1 MTYEIQ
7 KAPLAV
13 KVLGVVAILFGA
25 LTLYSGGST
34 LFIDGKA
41 RAAAGNYVSFVLLFN
56 FLIGFAYIGAGV
68 WLYRWKKCGI
78 RLSVAIAGAT
88 LLVFALFGI
97 LIMNGGAYEQRTV
110 GAMILR
116 SGVWVVIAGY
126 VNYAW
131 RKRAVT

>member
-1 MTYEIQ
+1 MTCEIE

-13 KVLGVVAILFGA
+13 KVLGVVAILFGV

-41 RAAAGNYVSFVLLFN
+41 RAAAGNIVGFVLWFN
-56 FLIGFAYIGAGV
+56 FLIGFAYIRAGV
-68 WLYRWKKCGI
+68 WLVRWQKCGI
-78 RLSVAIAGAT
+78 KLSTAIAGAT
-88 LLVFALFGI
+88 LLVFALLGI

-116 SGVWVVIAGY
+116 SGVWIVIAGY

-131 RKRAVT
+131 RKRAS

>member
-1 MTYEIQ
+1 MTCEKE

-13 KVLGVVAILFGA
+13 KVLGVIAILFGA

-41 RAAAGNYVSFVLLFN
+41 RAAAGNFVGFVLWFN
-56 FLIGFAYIGAGV
+56 FLIGFAYIRAGV
-68 WLYRWKKCGI
+68 WLVRWQKCGI
-78 RLSVAIAGAT
+78 KLSIAIAGST
-88 LLVFALFGI
+88 LLVFALLGI

-116 SGVWVVIAGY
+116 SGVWIVIAGY

-131 RKRAVT
+131 RKRAT

>member
-1 MTYEIQ
+1 MTCETQ
-7 KAPLAV
+7 KAPLTV
-13 KVLGVVAILFGA
+13 KILGAIAILFGIM
-25 LTLYSGGST
+25 TLYSGGST

-41 RAAAGNYVSFVLLFN
+41 RAAAGNFVGFVLWFN
-56 FLIGFAYIGAGV
+56 LLIGFAYIRAGV
-68 WLYRWKKCGI
+68 WLVRWQKCGI
-78 RLSVAIAGAT
+78 RLSAVIAGLT

-116 SGVWVVIAGY
+116 SGVWIVIAGY

-131 RKRAVT
+131 RKRTIT